1 MFRSYDYIS
10 KLLNENI
17 KQANKIRLTTIVK
30 YLSSLIIVIVSSIIL
45 LKIAADPDL
54 LNLEP
59 TYGDLQTNKAVRAG
73 SYLLIFIMV
82 IGLFIFW
89 FRTSRHFKRQY
100 KNIIVKE
107 MVKQLIE
114 TYQLPDDNTDAELEW
129 NYSGRG
135 RMPNNGIYKSG
146 LFVMDKIDKAFG
158 SDLIWGQL
166 GFTKYFLSALTL
178 YEEKIVEGNSQN
190 RKQHEK
196 LKKRFQG
203 VLFLAD
209 FNKNFKGHTLLQD
222 KRIKS
227 YQHLK
232 RYIRMLFVY
241 KSGRKKLNRIKLEN
255 PKFNHLFKTKTTHE
269 IEARYILTP
278 NFIEKIIAFRK
289 KRRIPID
296 IAFRQNFISIA
307 CFSKKSFFKPS
318 IFKRMK
324 HGQVKNVY
332 NDLHFFLSIIEELEL
347 NTRIWSK

>member
-10 KLLNENI
+10 KLLNKNI
-17 KQANKIRLTTIVK
+17 KQANKIKLTTIVK
-30 YLSSLIIVIVSSIIL
+30 YLSSLIVVIVGSIIL
-45 LKIAADPDL
+45 LKIAADPNL

-59 TYGDLQTNKAVRAG
+59 TYGDLQTNNAVRAG
-73 SYLLIFIMV
+73 SYLLIFILV
-82 IGLFIFW
+82 LGLLIFW

-100 KNIIVKE
+100 KDIIVKE

-114 TYQLPDDNTDAELEW
+114 TYQLSDDDTDAELKW

-146 LFVMDKIDKAFG
+146 LFIMDRIDKAFG
-158 SDLIWGQL
+158 SDLIWGKL

-178 YEEKIVEGNSQN
+178 YEERTVEGNSQN
-190 RKQHEK
+190 RKQYKK

-209 FNKNFKGHTLLQD
+209 FNKSFKGHTLLQD
-222 KRIKS
+222 KRVKS
-227 YQHLK
+227 YQHFK
-232 RYIRMLFVY
+232 RYIRMLFY
-241 KSGRKKLNRIKLEN
+241 KSGRRKLNRIKLEN
-255 PKFNHLFKTKTTHE
+255 PTFNRLFKTKTTHE

-318 IFKRMK
+318 IFRRMK
-324 HGQVKNVY
+324 HGQVKDVY
-332 NDLHFFLSIIEELEL
+332 NDLCFFLSIIEELEL

>member
-1 MFRSYDYIS
+1 ME
-10 KLLNENI
+10 ENI
-17 KQANKIRLTTIVK
+17 KKANKNRWATIVK
-30 YLSSLIIVIVSSIIL
+30 YLSSLIIVIVGSIIL
-45 LKIAADPDL
+45 FKIAADPNL
-54 LNLEP
+54 LNLKP
-59 TYGDLQTNKAVRAG
+59 TYGDLQTNKAVRVG
-73 SYLLIFIMV
+73 SYLLIFIL
-82 IGLFIFW
+82 ILGLLIFW

-100 KNIIVKE
+100 KDIIVKE
-107 MVKQLIE
+107 MVKQLVE
-114 TYQLPDDNTDAELEW
+114 TYQLSDDTDAELKW
-129 NYSGRG
+129 NYSGKG

-146 LFVMDKIDKAFG
+146 LFVMDRIDKAFG
-158 SDLIWGQL
+158 SDLIWGKL

-232 RYIRMLFVY
+232 RYIRMLFVN
-241 KSGRKKLNRIKLEN
+241 KSGKRKLNRIKLEN

-269 IEARYILTP
+269 IEARYVLTP

-318 IFKRMK
+318 IFRRMK
-324 HGQVKNVY
+324 NGQVKTVY